1 MNHRHLLPDEI
12 DLLIDGEVG
21 FGVAPLQAH
30 VEACEHCRAELDV
43 QRSVASALNE
53 LPHFSPSPLFA
64 ERVMSQV
71 QVFQPWHVAALDTV
85 LKWSP
90 RSRPARALAAAS
102 LTLVALVL
110 SVSAVW
116 LVVRLDAFLFFFSVA
131 ADRVR
136 SWLLGGLAEAAG
148 DLFGQPA
155 LDAVRASGGVGV
167 ALALT
172 GFLATLIVAAFGLR
186 ALATTARRRRA

>member
-30 VEACEHCRAELDV
+30 VDACERCRAELDA
-43 QRSVASALNE
+43 QLAVASALNE
-53 LPHFSPSPLFA
+53 LPHFTPSPLFA

-71 QVFQPWHVAALDTV
+71 QVFQPWHVAALDTA
-85 LKWSP
+85 KRWSP
-90 RSRPARALAAAS
+90 SSRPARVLAAAS
-102 LTLVALVL
+102 LTMVALVL

-116 LVVRLDAFLFFFSVA
+116 LAVRIDALLFFFSVA

-136 SWLLGGLAEAAG
+136 SWLLSGIAEAAG
-148 DLFGQPA
+148 NLFGQPA

-167 ALALT
+167 ALALS
-172 GFLATLIVAAFGLR
+172 GFFVTLVVAALGLR
-186 ALATTARRRRA
+186 AIAITARRRRV